1 MIRAAACLD
10 ARLRTYQGQHAAAQV
25 LLQHALGDGF
35 GLPGPDLVHDSCGR
49 PAVAAHPEV
58 HVSVSHCEGA
68 VLVAAS
74 SARIGVD
81 VEWLRPLDRFA
92 LARMLN
98 PAEIDRV
105 LRSPDPDREFFR
117 YWTLKESYL
126 KAVGTGLGYA
136 VKDLDVDV
144 APDGTASVSRRR
156 AWVGL
161 DERFEGYVLAFC
173 SLDSGPGDTDVALER
188 RELTR
193 L

>member
-1 MIRAAACLD
+1 M
-10 ARLRTYQGQHAAAQV
+10 
-25 LLQHALGDGF
+25 
-35 GLPGPDLVHDSCGR
+35 
-49 PAVAAHPEV
+49 
-58 HVSVSHCEGA
+58 SVSHCDGA

-81 VEWLRPLDRFA
+81 VERLRPLDRFA

-117 YWTLKESYL
+117 YWTLKESYV
-126 KAVGTGLGYA
+126 KALGNGPRLRVEGAATSTSHRTGRR
-136 VKDLDVDV
+136 
-144 APDGTASVSRRR
+144 ASADRR

-161 DERFEGYVLAFC
+161 DEQFEGYVLAFC
-173 SLDSGPGDTDVALER
+173 CLGRRTGGRRVALER